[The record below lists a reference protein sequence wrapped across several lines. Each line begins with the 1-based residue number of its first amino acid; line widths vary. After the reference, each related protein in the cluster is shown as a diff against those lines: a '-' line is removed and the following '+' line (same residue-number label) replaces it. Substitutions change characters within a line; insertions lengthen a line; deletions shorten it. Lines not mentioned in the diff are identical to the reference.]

1 MNSKISK
8 YHFNTGSLL
17 EGLSKEHF
25 RLLKSSMLRM
35 EKKKGEIIFKK
46 GTASKGVYI
55 VRKGKIKIYQVNQ
68 DGKSQILYIYKKG
81 EFFGYKPLLC
91 NETHPITAAVL
102 EDAVITFI
110 PKVPFFSVLKIS
122 PQLSNRLLF
131 NLSHE
136 FSVWVN
142 TATAFAQQTVK
153 ERFALTLLILNEKFK
168 KEGSKNPVELNLS
181 REDLASYVG
190 TAIETL
196 VRILREFK
204 EKKILEVK
212 GRKIKIINTDAL
224 IEMTELY

>member
-1 MNSKISK
+1 
-8 YHFNTGSLL
+8 
-17 EGLSKEHF
+17 
-25 RLLKSSMLRM
+25 
-35 EKKKGEIIFKK
+35 KKKGEIIFKK
-46 GTASKGVYI
+46 GTPSKGVYI
-55 VRKGKIKIYQVNQ
+55 LRKGKVKIYQVNQ

-91 NETHPITAAVL
+91 NETHPITASVV
-102 EDAVITFI
+102 EDAVISFI
-110 PKVPFFSVLKIS
+110 PKIPFFNVLKIS

-153 ERFALTLLILNEKFK
+153 ERFALTLLILNEKYK
-168 KEGSKNPVELNLS
+168 KEGSDKPVELNLS

-196 VRILREFK
+196 VRILKELK

-212 GRKIKIINTDAL
+212 GRKIKIINPDAL
-224 IEMTELY
+224 LEMTELY